1 MRHRVA
7 HRKLGRTTSHRMSLL
22 RNLAAS
28 LFIHE
33 RIRTTLAKAKE
44 LRPFAEKLI
53 TLSKKD
59 SLHARRR
66 ALQVMVHQD
75 AVAKLFRDL
84 SARFADRPGG
94 YTRILKLGRRKGD
107 GAEMAFIELV
117 DFAFTPTKEAPA
129 RDSKKEKAEAKTKP
143 PEESEPEVD
152 DDEAAEAS
160 AEKTKG
166 ASKSSAKKSQASRAS
181 KTGKKKTKKKSGG
194 RKKKKG

>member
-7 HRKLGRTTSHRMSLL
+7 HRKLGRTTQHRMSLL

-28 LFIHE
+28 LFMHE

-66 ALQVMVHQD
+66 ALSVMDHKE

-94 YTRILKLGRRKGD
+94 YTRILKLGPRQGD

-117 DFAFTPTKEAPA
+117 DFAFSPTKEAPA
-129 RDSKKEKAEAKTKP
+129 REAKAAAKKEKAEAKTVK
-143 PEESEPEVD
+143 EPEVA
-152 DDEAAEAS
+152 DEEETPS
-160 AEKTKG
+160 A
-166 ASKSSAKKSQASRAS
+166 SAKKAKGAR
-181 KTGKKKTKKKSGG
+181 KKTAEATAKSGG
-194 RKKKKG
+194 KKTAKKSTNRKKKKKT